1 MIVCRSQGEVE
12 RIREAG
18 RVVAEAL
25 ELAETMMEPGVR
37 TLEIDAR
44 IEAHIKSRGGKPAF
58 KGYRGFPASTCISID
73 EVVVHGIPG
82 PRALAAGQIVGVD
95 VGVEL
100 NGYFADAAR
109 TFAVGDVAE
118 EVSRLMAVGKN
129 ALGAGISAAIPGNHL
144 FDISAAVQKVAE
156 SAGYSVVR
164 EYVGHGI
171 GREMHEDPQI
181 PNYAQTSRGPELK
194 VGMVLALEPMINMGD
209 YDVEVLADK
218 WTVVTKDRRP
228 SVHYEHTIALSED
241 EPKILTLL

>member
-1 MIVCRSQGEVE
+1 MIVCRSQSEVE
-12 RIREAG
+12 RIHEAG

-25 ELAETMMEPGVR
+25 ELAETLMEPGVR

-44 IEAHIKSRGGKPAF
+44 IEAHIKRRGAKPAF
-58 KGYRGFPASTCISID
+58 KGYRGYPASTCISID

-82 PRALAAGQIVGVD
+82 TRTLENGQIVGID

-109 TFAVGDVAE
+109 TFAVG
-118 EVSRLMAVGKN
+118 EVTEAIIRLMAAGRN
-129 ALGAGISAAIPGNHL
+129 ALDAGIGAAMPGNHL
-144 FDISAAVQKVAE
+144 YDISAAVQKVAE
-156 SAGYSVVR
+156 GAGYSVVR

-171 GREMHEDPQI
+171 GRAMHEEPQI
-181 PNYAQTSRGPELK
+181 PNYAQSSRGPELK
-194 VGMVLALEPMINMGD
+194 AGMVLALEPMINMGD